1 MLQNLLIN
9 LIVIINVLPSA
20 VAPPQNVDGIP
31 VEPEISEQQSIYQ
44 QQWEDRQVF
53 VASEYIKDADLER
66 GSYSATTPEEIAA
79 KKEAERKAEEE
90 RIAAEKA
97 AEEARLKAENE
108 AKRKTLPQ
116 GQWASASYA
125 NLSCASGYCW
135 PVSNFNY
142 TYENN
147 GFQTS
152 QRPNHN
158 GFDMLTAAG
167 TPIYAVA
174 DGVVRVSTESW
185 GGYGVVVTIDH
196 TIDGQVVNT
205 TYAHMTY
212 GSRKVEAGDRV
223 TAGQVIGLVGS
234 TGNSTANH
242 LHFEVRINGSLVEPF
257 GWLQKYAGAQP

>member
-20 VAPPQNVDGIP
+20 VAPPQNAEGMP

-44 QQWEDRQVF
+44 QQWEDRQIF
-53 VASEYIKDADLER
+53 VVSEHVKDAELER

-90 RIAAEKA
+90 
-97 AEEARLKAENE
+97 RLKAENE

-152 QRPNHN
+152 QRPSHN
-158 GFDMLTAAG
+158 GFDMLTDAG
-167 TPIYAVA
+167 TPIYAAA

-205 TYAHMTY
+205 TYAHMTS

-234 TGNSTANH
+234 TGRSTANH

-257 GWLQKYAGAQP
+257 GWLQKYAGVQP